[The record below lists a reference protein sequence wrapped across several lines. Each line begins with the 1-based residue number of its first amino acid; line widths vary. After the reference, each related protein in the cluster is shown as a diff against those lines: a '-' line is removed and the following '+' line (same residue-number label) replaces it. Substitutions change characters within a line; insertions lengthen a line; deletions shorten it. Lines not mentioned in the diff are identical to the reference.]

1 MAIQTYG
8 TAPERVGKTTRVK
21 KRKPQDDGMS
31 GGGLIK
37 FPKKPKKGKK

>member
-8 TAPERVGKTTRVK
+8 TAPERVGKTTRTK
-21 KRKPQDDGMS
+21 KRKPKDDTS

-37 FPKKPKKGKK
+37 IPKKPRKGKK